1 MMCVSLS
8 REFWQKIFITLN
20 TLFVIFNIILLIL
33 GIITQNTL
41 SKYTTIL
48 NTPISAIIPTIL
60 FTGCF
65 GLIAALIGYIGLW
78 KPMNSI
84 ALMHIISLCIVT
96 LIEIGIATTSA
107 VMYDQF
113 YTTTHS
119 ALLDTVKFYYEKPQ
133 YEMEMDHLQSEFK
146 CCGAESYLD
155 YRKLGLNI
163 PFSCIIGYLVYA
175 RGCVHILTDYIQQ
188 YTIVFISLCFIFSII
203 QGVYLIISILML
215 NRTMDTKNLCT

>member
-20 TLFVIFNIILLIL
+20 TLFVIFNMILLIL

-48 NTPISAIIPTIL
+48 HTPISAIIPTIL

-119 ALLDTVKFYYEKPQ
+119 ALLDSVKFYYENPH
-133 YEMEMDHLQSEFK
+133 YEMEMDHLQTEVM
-146 CCGAESYLD
+146 
-155 YRKLGLNI
+155 I
-163 PFSCIIGYLVYA
+163 
-175 RGCVHILTDYIQQ
+175 H
-188 YTIVFISLCFIFSII
+188 FIFII
-203 QGVYLIISILML
+203 IVYMIEILICLDMTFML
-215 NRTMDTKNLCT
+215 IMFSFSSSFSYVCCCS